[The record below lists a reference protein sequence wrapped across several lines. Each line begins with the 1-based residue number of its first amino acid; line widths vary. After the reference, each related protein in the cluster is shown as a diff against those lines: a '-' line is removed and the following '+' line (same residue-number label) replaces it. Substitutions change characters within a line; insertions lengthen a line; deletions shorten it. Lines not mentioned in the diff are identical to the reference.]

1 MSKSDLTYQNTKTH
15 THVCIQIQAQAGTK
29 TRNPTTKQSF
39 IIAWGGGIKIYV
51 YHEIMFLKNNMGIYS
66 QKL

>member
-29 TRNPTTKQSF
+29 TGNPTTKQSF
-39 IIAWGGGIKIYV
+39 VISWGEIKIYV
-51 YHEIMFLKNNMGIYS
+51 YHKIMFLKNNMEIYK